1 MACRRM
7 STLLPWEREPP
18 VRRPEGF
25 SRSPSTQGLT
35 LVHFSAQL
43 EPFRTRNLSRFGH
56 PMLAPATP
64 YEPPKQP
71 LNAPTVPQKALTLS
85 RKANECKPLPVAVTV
100 TVINLAGM

>member
-1 MACRRM
+1 
-7 STLLPWEREPP
+7 
-18 VRRPEGF
+18 
-25 SRSPSTQGLT
+25 
-35 LVHFSAQL
+35 
-43 EPFRTRNLSRFGH
+43 
-56 PMLAPATP
+56 MLAPATP